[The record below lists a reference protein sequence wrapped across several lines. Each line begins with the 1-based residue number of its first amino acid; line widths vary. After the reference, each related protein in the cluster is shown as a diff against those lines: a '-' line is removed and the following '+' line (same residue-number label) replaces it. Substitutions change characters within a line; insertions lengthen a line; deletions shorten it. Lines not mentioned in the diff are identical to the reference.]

1 MNLQKERN
9 TLGKYEHAG
18 KKGVK
23 FLKIVL
29 DLSFRLCY
37 SMSYLSDERFSFCA
51 LFSENRAGEI
61 SPSPYREA
69 MPAPL
74 RERVN
79 KIGGAERMAAGARV
93 KITLRCE
100 ECKQRNYNTVKNKKN
115 TSDRLERSKYCP
127 FCRKHTKHVETK

>member
-1 MNLQKERN
+1 M
-9 TLGKYEHAG
+9 
-18 KKGVK
+18 KK
-23 FLKIVL
+23 II
-29 DLSFRLCY
+29 DLARALCY
-37 SMSYLSDERFSFCA
+37 STHYLSDERFSFCA
-51 LFSENRAGEI
+51 PFFENVPERAPPHTGRQCPQ
-61 SPSPYREA
+61 SV
-69 MPAPL
+69 
-74 RERVN
+74 RVN